1 MHIPPALA
9 TAMAHH
15 RSVFNP
21 ACTPKN
27 SHNFAMTRECTD
39 GQFVSML
46 NAYRGSGGL
55 ARDKELLSSSRRLC
69 SFDADT
75 LASWIAGRE
84 VVGFYWQ
91 SRTWLPLFQFNML
104 DMTRAPVLG
113 QVLAELTPVY
123 DAWELAN
130 WFSQPN
136 PWLADCVPAEA
147 LETDPF
153 AVLQAARV
161 CRFVANV

>member
-9 TAMAHH
+9 TAIAHH
-15 RSVFNP
+15 RSLLNP

-27 SHNFAMTRECTD
+27 SHNCPTTQECTD
-39 GQFVSML
+39 DQFVFML

-55 ARDKELLSSSRRLC
+55 ARDKELLSSSRRC
-69 SFDADT
+69 CGFDAGT
-75 LASWIAGRE
+75 LVSWITERQ
-84 VVGFYWQ
+84 VIGFFWQ
-91 SRTWLPLFQFNML
+91 SRTWLPLFQFNLL
-104 DMTRAPVLG
+104 DMTRAPALG

-147 LETDPF
+147 LESDPC

-161 CRFVANV
+161 CRFIANA

>member
-1 MHIPPALA
+1 MHIPLAFA

-15 RSVFNP
+15 RSLLSP

-27 SHNFAMTRECTD
+27 SHNCAMIQECTD

-55 ARDKELLSSSRRLC
+55 ARDKELISSSRRRC
-69 SFDADT
+69 GFDAGT
-75 LASWIAGRE
+75 LASWIAERE
-84 VVGFYWQ
+84 VIGFLWQ
-91 SRTWLPLFQFNML
+91 SRTWLPLFQFNL
-104 DMTRAPVLG
+104 PDMTLAPALG

-147 LETDPF
+147 LESDPF

-161 CRFVANV
+161 CRFIANA

>member
-15 RSVFNP
+15 RSLISP
-21 ACTPKN
+21 AGTPKN
-27 SHNFAMTRECTD
+27 SHNCAMPGECSD
-39 GQFVSML
+39 DQFVAML

-69 SFDADT
+69 GFDAST
-75 LASWIAGRE
+75 LANWISGRE
-84 VVGFYWQ
+84 VVRFFWQ
-91 SRTWLPLFQFNML
+91 SRTWLPLFQFNSL
-104 DMTRAPVLG
+104 DMTRAPALG

-123 DAWELAN
+123 DDWELAN

-147 LETDPF
+147 LEPDPL
-153 AVLQAARV
+153 AVIEAARV
-161 CRFVANV
+161 CRFIANA